1 MSVSEWTAGI
11 RYSVRV
17 MARSLNASS
26 LIVALAASS
35 VVLATAP
42 ARAVDGAA
50 PVAHSVAADGGTGTA
65 DAEPAV
71 RGSDHETA
79 LAALARGEIKPLD
92 EILATLRLSP
102 AESFLG
108 VGFDRAGGRWIYEM
122 TLLTAG
128 GRYRVVTVDAA
139 NATIIKEELR

>member
-1 MSVSEWTAGI
+1 M
-11 RYSVRV
+11 
-17 MARSLNASS
+17 ASS
-26 LIVALAASS
+26 RNAGSLTVSLAAALLALAGG
-35 VVLATAP
+35 P
-42 ARAVDGAA
+42 ALTLDGAA
-50 PVAHSVAADGGTGTA
+50 PAAQPIAANGGAATA
-65 DAEPAV
+65 DVEPAV
-71 RGSDHETA
+71 RGSDHDTA

-108 VGFDRAGGRWIYEM
+108 VGFDRSGGRWIYEM